1 MKLKVRDI
9 VGLPGIPG
17 TKRRARDWLKRSE
30 IPYVKIGDTFYFN
43 LSDLPDAVRLAW
55 VAREA
60 ERLALD
66 PGEYDDTAHAAL
78 EQAGP
83 ARRARAEHKAAI
95 ARAVIALRAQ
105 GVRER
110 EWMSLVQAQF
120 GSDCTS
126 EASLK
131 RIQRAVKGVDPI
143 NFAPALL
150 DDYGKCGRRAEIS
163 DDAWAFFMTTIRNA
177 WKDFPLKQAWR
188 DTRDVGRGMGWAVP
202 SFPTFYRR
210 WQELPEAHR
219 LHARLGGEDARQRL
233 AMPAHRDKTT
243 LGALECVSLDG
254 RMLDFWT
261 VWPDGQVRRMMMLA
275 LVDIASGKVIAYE
288 LAPSENAVST
298 VRMIKRTCETYG
310 IFDTLYTDN
319 GSAFAGHLV
328 AGGNGFRFRNGK
340 AKSPVQPMGICKI
353 MGIRLTHALP
363 TNAQAKLAERTFA
376 TLSRV
381 IDDRPEFK
389 GAHTGHAPGAAP
401 GPDVVPVPF
410 ELAEQVIR
418 REVKRHNAETGRRA
432 QGAHGRSYDLIFKA
446 LLAERVT
453 RRATARQLYLA
464 GLVWK
469 PVSVD
474 RFGQVKRDGWI
485 YGGPSTQEALLR
497 YHGKGQIL
505 LGRDPDD
512 LSAPAVAYDAEGN
525 MICEG
530 IEPVRRGAYDS
541 VDGIRDAARNRK
553 AARMAVAQAEAAN
566 GYLSDEA
573 YRKALAVL
581 DEIDTA
587 EPDPAPRDTAVVAGA
602 FTGPLRMKAKPKPE
616 ETQGIP
622 EEFLRNMDTALAAR
636 RARGGQSA

>member
-1 MKLKVRDI
+1 M
-9 VGLPGIPG
+9 
-17 TKRRARDWLKRSE
+17 RAK
-30 IPYVKIGDTFYFN
+30 
-43 LSDLPDAVRLAW
+43 
-55 VAREA
+55 
-60 ERLALD
+60 
-66 PGEYDDTAHAAL
+66 
-78 EQAGP
+78 
-83 ARRARAEHKAAI
+83 
-95 ARAVIALRAQ
+95 
-105 GVRER
+105 
-110 EWMSLVQAQF
+110 
-120 GSDCTS
+120 
-126 EASLK
+126 
-131 RIQRAVKGVDPI
+131 
-143 NFAPALL
+143 
-150 DDYGKCGRRAEIS
+150 RAEIP

-177 WKDFPLKQAWR
+177 YKDFPLKQAWR

-254 RMLDFWT
+254 RTLDFWT

-275 LVDIASGKVIAYE
+275 LVDIASNKVIAYE

-363 TNAQAKLAERTFA
+363 TNAQAKLAERTYA

-381 IDDRPEFK
+381 IDARARSGPRVQGRAYRSRAGGRAK
-389 GAHTGHAPGAAP
+389 NRQG

-410 ELAEQVIR
+410 ELAEQVIG

-453 RRATARQLYLA
+453 RRPTLRQLYRA
-464 GLVWK
+464 GLIWK

-497 YHGKGQIL
+497 FHGKGQIL

-530 IEPVRRGAYDS
+530 IEPVRRGAYGS
-541 VDGIRDAARNRK
+541 VDGIRDAAHGPQGRAHGR
-553 AARMAVAQAEAAN
+553 
-566 GYLSDEA
+566 G
-573 YRKALAVL
+573 
-581 DEIDTA
+581 
-587 EPDPAPRDTAVVAGA
+587 AG
-602 FTGPLRMKAKPKPE
+602 
-616 ETQGIP
+616 
-622 EEFLRNMDTALAAR
+622 
-636 RARGGQSA
+636 RGGKRVSER